1 MTCSYLAKQDLLLAV
16 VIVLTVMTW
25 FNVWKGLPLD
35 EASVGAASRVL
46 GSEIRDP
53 FKNKAAEMHC
63 LFQTPLKESKSLPLR
78 WLYKHLALLL
88 YVVAQQKQIK
98 SQGLLFPICWTRC
111 IFELL
116 KRSVQ
121 E

>member
-1 MTCSYLAKQDLLLAV
+1 MTCSYLAKQDLLLPV
-16 VIVLTVMTW
+16 VIV
-25 FNVWKGLPLD
+25 LPLD

-78 WLYKHLALLL
+78 
-88 YVVAQQKQIK
+88 
-98 SQGLLFPICWTRC
+98 
-111 IFELL
+111 
-116 KRSVQ
+116 
-121 E
+121 